1 MATGCPNNNCI
12 ALANWPRSE
21 LLDALPP
28 GTTAKRI
35 APSAASPSEYYA
47 AVASPTLQA
56 NGVPFNRV
64 TLVVNVLT
72 KGAAFKAYREQLKRA
87 IEQLDKAA
95 SAGAASVE
103 VGIQVPD
110 ELTGGSAGQIKT
122 LGEEAGPSKKDK
134 GKTSPKKKDVK
145 EKDEKGGSK
154 KKKKS

>member
-1 MATGCPNNNCI
+1 MATGCPDNNCI

-47 AVASPTLQA
+47 AVASPTLHPS
-56 NGVPFNRV
+56 GVPFNRV

-72 KGAAFKAYREQLKRA
+72 KGTAIKAYREQLKRA
-87 IEQLDKAA
+87 IEQLDKAV

-110 ELTGGSAGQIKT
+110 ELTGGRAGQIKT
-122 LGEEAGPSKKDK
+122 LGEETAPKKKGK
-134 GKTSPKKKDVK
+134 GKTMPKKKD
-145 EKDEKGGSK
+145 EKGDSK

>member
-47 AVASPTLQA
+47 AVASPTLLA
-56 NGVPFNRV
+56 DGKPFNRV

-72 KGAAFKAYREQLKRA
+72 KGTAIKTYREQLKRA
-87 IEQLDKAA
+87 IDQLDKAV
-95 SAGAASVE
+95 SAGAVSVE

-110 ELTGGSAGQIKT
+110 ELTGGRGGDIKT
-122 LGEEAGPSKKDK
+122 LGEETAPKKKDK
-134 GKTSPKKKDVK
+134 GKTTPKKKDEK
-145 EKDEKGGSK
+145 KDEKGDSK